1 MIEDSLLRLST
12 ATASNA
18 FFRHLPTPPD
28 SSAHLRSIPKCI
40 HMPFQCPLPDIKTA
54 LEEIPR
60 HQSKLFTI
68 QYTYMIYFNKDA
80 WKFHMSDSVKSNQHL
95 LSSNTPYLIL
105 NLLQPLFWIVFVA
118 F

>member
-28 SSAHLRSIPKCI
+28 SSAHLRSIPKY
-40 HMPFQCPLPDIKTA
+40 HLPQIQSTISGNRA